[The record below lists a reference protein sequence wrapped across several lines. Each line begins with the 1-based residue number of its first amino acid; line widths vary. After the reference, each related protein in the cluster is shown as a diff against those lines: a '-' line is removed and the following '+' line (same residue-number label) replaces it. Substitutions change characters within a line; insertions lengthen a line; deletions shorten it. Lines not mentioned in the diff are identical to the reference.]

1 MNELT
6 ETLNALPLARL
17 ALGAAGVVLLLFGRR
32 VLWLAVAALGF
43 LAGMSFAIRVLEGA
57 PGPLVIGVG
66 FACGIV
72 AAGLAFFVQ
81 RLAIAF
87 GAFVVGGWIARWA
100 IEATDR
106 SAGLSDWLVF
116 ALGGVLA
123 VILALAF
130 FEWSIAL
137 VTACAGALLLL
148 QATAFAHTIEVPA
161 FILLA
166 SIGVLVQM
174 SGRGKRERE
183 REE

>member
-1 MNELT
+1 MNELS
-6 ETLNALPLARL
+6 EVLAALPLARL

-43 LAGMSFAIRVLEGA
+43 LAGISFAIRVLEGA
-57 PGPLVIGVG
+57 PGSLVIGVG

-87 GAFVVGGWIARWA
+87 GAFVVGGWLARWA
-100 IEATDR
+100 IEATGR
-106 SAGLSDWLVF
+106 STGLSDWLVF
-116 ALGGVLA
+116 ALGGVIA
-123 VILALAF
+123 VFLALGF

-137 VTACAGALLLL
+137 VTAAAGALLLL
-148 QATAFAHTIEVPA
+148 QVTAFAQTIEIPA
-161 FILLA
+161 FLLLA
-166 SIGVLVQM
+166 AIGVLVQM
-174 SGRGKRERE
+174 SGKGKGN